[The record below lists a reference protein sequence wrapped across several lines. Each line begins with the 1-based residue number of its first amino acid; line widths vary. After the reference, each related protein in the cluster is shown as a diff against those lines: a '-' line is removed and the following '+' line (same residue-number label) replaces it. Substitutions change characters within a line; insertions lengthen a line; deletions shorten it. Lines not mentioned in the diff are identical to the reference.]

1 MGAKKPWS
9 LADALNA
16 PREGR
21 ELLNG
26 SAPDKKPPLTP
37 EQYDK
42 RGIKFAK
49 VRAGA

>member
-9 LADALNA
+9 LSDALGA
-16 PREGR
+16 PMGGR

-26 SAPDKKPPLTP
+26 SAPDRPKPQTP
-37 EQYDK
+37 EEYDK
-42 RGIKFAK
+42 RSIKFPK